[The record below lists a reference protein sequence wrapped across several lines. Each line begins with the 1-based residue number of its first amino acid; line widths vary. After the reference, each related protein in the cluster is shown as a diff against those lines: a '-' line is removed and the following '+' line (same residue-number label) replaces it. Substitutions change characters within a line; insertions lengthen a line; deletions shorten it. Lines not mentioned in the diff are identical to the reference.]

1 MAMKYPIFLNLKL
14 QRAVVIGAGSVA
26 ARKILGLLDTGARL
40 VVVAEH
46 IDDALRAECKNR
58 NVEFVEAKYSKDHL
72 VGATVAFA
80 ATNNRKT
87 NEQIYKDCQK
97 LEVLCNVADE
107 PALCDFYVPAVVK
120 RGDLQIAICTEGN
133 YPAYAGHLRQKF
145 EEIITEDHGRFLT
158 ELEKLRQ
165 DIFSRIKDEDKRKT
179 VLGIL
184 AGDEAFEVFKKNGPK
199 ALGDWAEKIISESED

>member
-1 MAMKYPIFLNLKL
+1 MKYPIFLNLESK
-14 QRAVVIGAGSVA
+14 RAVVIGAGSVA

-46 IDDALRAECKNR
+46 IDDALKAECKNT
-58 NVEFVEAKYSKDHL
+58 NIEFVEAKYSKEYL
-72 VGATVAFA
+72 VGATIAFA

-87 NEQIYKDCQK
+87 NEQIYKDCQQ
-97 LEVLCNVADE
+97 LDVLCNVADE
-107 PALCDFYVPAVVK
+107 PELCDFYVPAVVK

-133 YPAYAGHLRQKF
+133 YPAYAGHIRKKLEDTF
-145 EEIITEDHGRFLT
+145 TEKHGQFLA

-165 DIFSRIKDEDKRKT
+165 EIFSRIKDADKRKT